1 MYNNIY
7 LVYYLNKA
15 VIGKEYFM
23 KIELTKDEIKT
34 LWVMLMSELSDGNKE
49 LAMKFTK
56 ALKEAK

>member
-1 MYNNIY
+1 
-7 LVYYLNKA
+7 
-15 VIGKEYFM
+15 M
-23 KIELTKDEIKT
+23 KIELTKDEIRT

>member
-1 MYNNIY
+1 
-7 LVYYLNKA
+7 
-15 VIGKEYFM
+15 M

-34 LWVMLMSELSDGNKE
+34 LWAMLMSELSDDNKE